1 MIALMFAALVVPAA
15 EPAKCVPRAPQLA
28 EADRRAAPEKLGELP
43 PAQHYLTVY
52 RAIDKCPA
60 PVIVRYGIGKQQR

>member
-15 EPAKCVPRAPQLA
+15 EPVRCLPREPQLA
-28 EADRRAAPEKLGELP
+28 EADRRAVPKRLGDLP
-43 PAQHYLTVY
+43 PAQHYLAVY

-60 PVIVRYGIGKQQR
+60 PVIVRYGIGNRQR